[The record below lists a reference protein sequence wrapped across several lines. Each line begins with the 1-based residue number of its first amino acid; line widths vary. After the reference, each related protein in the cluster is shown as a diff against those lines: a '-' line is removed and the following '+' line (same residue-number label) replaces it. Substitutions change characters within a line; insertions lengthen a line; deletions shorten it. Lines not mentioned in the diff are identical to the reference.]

1 MSKENII
8 KLNKPFLIGEIGINH
23 NGSIKLAKKL
33 IDIAKNS
40 GFKAVKFQKRN
51 PNISTP
57 DYQKLKIR
65 QTPWG
70 EMTYLKYKWK
80 IEFNKTDFNEINNYC
95 KKKNIEWFA
104 SAWDLESLNFLKK
117 YNNKYNKVASAMLTN
132 KKLLHEIAKE
142 NKITFISTGMS
153 TLKDIDNAIKIF
165 KKYKCKY
172 ILMHCVS
179 SYPCPIEKLN
189 LNAIITL
196 RNRFKCEIGYS
207 GHESDVSPSILAYY
221 LGCRYIERHI
231 TLDRSM
237 WGSDQSA
244 SLSET
249 GMKNLY
255 DILNKSLKI
264 LGNGVKK
271 ISQEEKQMFKKFKYW
286 DDK

>member
-179 SYPCPIEKLN
+179 TYPCPSEKLN

-255 DILNKSLKI
+255 NILNKSLKI